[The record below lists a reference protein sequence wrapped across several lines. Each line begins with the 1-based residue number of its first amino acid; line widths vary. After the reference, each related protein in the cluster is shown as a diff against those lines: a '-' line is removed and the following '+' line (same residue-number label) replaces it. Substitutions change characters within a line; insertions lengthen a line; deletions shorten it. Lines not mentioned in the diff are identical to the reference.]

1 MIETSCKFM
10 FKDRR
15 DVLEQEDVVEAVR
28 EHGYPDLIV
37 DELNSPQKDPY
48 LNIHDDCFEESLEM
62 LEKMSIK

>member
-1 MIETSCKFM
+1 M

-28 EHGYPDLIV
+28 EHGYLDLIV

-48 LNIHDDCFEESLEM
+48 LNIHDDCFEE
-62 LEKMSIK
+62 